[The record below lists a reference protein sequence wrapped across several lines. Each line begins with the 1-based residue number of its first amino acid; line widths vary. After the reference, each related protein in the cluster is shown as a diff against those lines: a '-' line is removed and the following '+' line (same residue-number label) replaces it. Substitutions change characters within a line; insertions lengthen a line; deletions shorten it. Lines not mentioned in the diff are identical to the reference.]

1 MGRSKGTNVRLKD
14 KVAIITGAG
23 QGIGL
28 AYAERFLDEG
38 AKVVI
43 AELHD
48 ERGEVALNSVRSRGD
63 VIYVQTD
70 VAEPESAAACVSAAV
85 DEFDRVD
92 ILVNNAA
99 IYMDLELTNRSLDY
113 AKKVFDVNVHG
124 QWIMAETVAPTMV
137 EQSWGRIINQ
147 ASIAAYLYNLSAL
160 APREFDGLDNYAY
173 QHSKWSLIGL
183 TKFMAGQLGP
193 HNITV
198 NAIAPGLTYTEAT
211 KKVVPEE
218 AQGMFM
224 MMQPIKREI
233 QAEDMTGPAVF
244 FASDDASMVSG
255 QLLCVDGGMTMPA

>member
-1 MGRSKGTNVRLKD
+1 MRLKD

-28 AYAERFLDEG
+28 AYAERFMAEG

-48 ERGEVALNSVRSRGD
+48 ERGQIGLNSLSGQGD
-63 VIYVQTD
+63 AIYVQTD
-70 VAEPESAAACVSAAV
+70 IANPESAKACVEATLAEYGRIDV
-85 DEFDRVD
+85 
-92 ILVNNAA
+92 LLNNAA

-113 AKKVFDVNVHG
+113 VKQVFDVNVHG
-124 QWIMAETVAPTMV
+124 QWIMAEAVAPTMV
-137 EQSWGRIINQ
+137 EHGWGRIINQ
-147 ASIAAYLYNLSAL
+147 ASIAAYMYTLSAL
-160 APREFDGLDNYAY
+160 SPGEFEGLDNYAY

-211 KKVVPEE
+211 KKVVPDE
-218 AQGMFM
+218 AKAMFM

-244 FASDDASMVSG
+244 FASEDSAMVSG
-255 QLLCVDGGMTMPA
+255 QVLCVDGGMTMPA

>member
-1 MGRSKGTNVRLKD
+1 MRLED

-28 AYAERFLDEG
+28 AYAQRFLEEG

-48 ERGEVALNSVRSRGD
+48 ERGQIGLESLGSEDRVR
-63 VIYVQTD
+63 YVQTD
-70 VAEPESAAACVSAAV
+70 IADPESARACVEAAV
-85 DEFDRVD
+85 SEFGRVD

-99 IYMDLELTNRSLDY
+99 IYMDLDLGDRSLEY
-113 AKKVFDVNVHG
+113 AKRVFDVNVFG
-124 QWIMAETVAPTMV
+124 QWIMAEAAAPIMV

-147 ASIAAYLYNLSAL
+147 ASSIAYMYNLSSL
-160 APREFDGLDNYAY
+160 APSEFEGLDNYAY
-173 QHSKWSLIGL
+173 PHSKWSVIGL

-193 HNITV
+193 HNVTV

-211 KKVVPEE
+211 KQVVPDE
-218 AQGMFM
+218 AKGMFL
-224 MMQPIKREI
+224 MMQPVKREI

-244 FASDDASMVSG
+244 FASDDSEMVSG

>member
-1 MGRSKGTNVRLKD
+1 MRLQD

-38 AKVVI
+38 AKVVV
-43 AELHD
+43 AELND
-48 ERGEVALNSVRSRGD
+48 ERGQIGLNTLQAHHD
-63 VIYVQTD
+63 DAAVIYVPTD
-70 VAEPESAAACVSAAV
+70 VSDQASAKACVAAALE
-85 DEFDRVD
+85 EFGTVD

-99 IYMDLELTNRSLDY
+99 IYMDLDLTNRSLEY
-113 AKKVFDVNVHG
+113 AKQVFDVNVHG
-124 QWIMAETVAPTMV
+124 QWIMAEAVAPTMV

-160 APREFDGLDNYAY
+160 APGEFEGLDNYAY

-211 KKVVPEE
+211 KKVVPDQ

-244 FASDDASMVSG
+244 FASEDASMVSG